1 MKYEDERTGVGILI
15 AFWCIIGIS
24 VIMCIEK
31 SVSNI
36 SINIL
41 IGFGLILSLIYF
53 PTYKRCKK
61 RSQEYQEIKEKGQK
75 VQGTIIDYSATTTKS
90 GDSYTWHY
98 TVTVSYIDPYT
109 KQEKT
114 YVTPDLTF
122 NPIQS
127 LGSKLCSVYV
137 LNEKIYVTDFIKREK
152 NQENIWNV
160 SYTELEKRESKKAII
175 FIILFLL
182 TFLTIVFIGLKPLI
196 FKQ

>member
-15 AFWCIIGIS
+15 AIWCIIGIS
-24 VIMCIEK
+24 VIMCIKK
-31 SVSNI
+31 SSPNI
-36 SINIL
+36 SVGIL
-41 IGFGLILSLIYF
+41 IGFGLLMSMIYL

-61 RSQEYQEIKEKGQK
+61 ASQEHNEIKEKGQK

-137 LNEKIYVTDFIKREK
+137 LNEKIYVTDFVKREK
-152 NQENIWNV
+152 NQENIWNA
-160 SYTELEKRESKKAII
+160 SYNELEKRESKKVLI
-175 FIILFLL
+175 FVILFLL
-182 TFLTIVFIGLKPLI
+182 VFFTIVFIGLKPLI